1 MLAPAEPLG
10 EAGFDVECSVFDV
23 RSHPVCRLDSAP
35 AARILAPASACDGG
49 LMNKWLWL
57 WAAGAVLATAWPARA
72 ADVFEQNQQFGRGVN
87 IIGYDPIWKN

>member
-1 MLAPAEPLG
+1 
-10 EAGFDVECSVFDV
+10 
-23 RSHPVCRLDSAP
+23 
-35 AARILAPASACDGG
+35 
-49 LMNKWLWL
+49 MNKWLWL